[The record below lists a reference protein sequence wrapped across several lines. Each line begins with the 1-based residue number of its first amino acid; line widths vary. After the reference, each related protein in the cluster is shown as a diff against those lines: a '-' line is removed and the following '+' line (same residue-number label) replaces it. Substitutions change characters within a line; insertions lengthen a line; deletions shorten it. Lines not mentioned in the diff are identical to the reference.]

1 MSKAKV
7 RFTEND
13 VARAIRA
20 VRKTGTPIGRVIVD
34 VRGNIEVVAGQ
45 PGDEATPTSPRKKA
59 DQRRPICLPGS

>member
-34 VRGNIEVVAGQ
+34 PVGNIIVEAGE
-45 PGDEATPTSPRKKA
+45 DEATPTTPRKKA